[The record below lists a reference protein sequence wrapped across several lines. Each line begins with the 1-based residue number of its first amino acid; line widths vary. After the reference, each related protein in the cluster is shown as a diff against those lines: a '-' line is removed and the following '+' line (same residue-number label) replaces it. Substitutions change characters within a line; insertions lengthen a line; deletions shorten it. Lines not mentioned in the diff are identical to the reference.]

1 MVRFFNNLRIGEK
14 IGLSF
19 GLVGLLFLGVIWQY
33 QMTLKQSLSD
43 YQRLLDVFEA
53 KKSLTSN
60 IERLMLEARLAEK
73 NFLIHRQAAAAEKV
87 TRYVDRIRQEAA
99 KLKKIDA
106 DALTVGKQISM
117 FIENYHTR
125 FDALV
130 AAWRKRGLDHN
141 TGLQGRFRDRAHELE
156 ELADNFKVG
165 SLYLQLLQI
174 RRAEKDLG
182 LRREKQY
189 FDTVFE
195 RIKEFKTKVNT
206 SELQTDL
213 KIRLHSEMDVYRDA
227 LTAFAQDALNGEN
240 IRGGKGPFRNAAHR
254 IEDLLKAHFVPDLEK
269 NILQLRRREKDYL
282 LRHDKQYVH
291 MAQGEIQTL
300 RSQVAQSGISPGNK
314 QKFNALLDSYGSDF
328 LSLVAQND
336 IIDRLAMEMN
346 DAARQIT
353 QMAERNVEIADRKMK
368 ETTETINAN
377 SQTKSRLMLIVVFLA
392 SLLGISFAVF
402 ITRYI
407 THSLHRI
414 GTVLSRM
421 AHSDPTERVPV
432 TGGRDEFDAMGAA
445 VNTMS
450 DHMERLT
457 AWSMATIREDD
468 SHLRSVI
475 YSIPPGLFIADK
487 NGRIEALNPELANML
502 AYSPSEL
509 IGQSF
514 DRLFTAREG
523 PDQGQSLF
531 DQIESH
537 NIPGVAAGQE
547 MIGWSKDHREI
558 PLSLIVGRV
567 GSGENRRYAGLV
579 LDITLSRETEANWH
593 QAVDEKQEL
602 LTLMSHEIYTL
613 MDSIISMADDLAETD
628 RAGKRRSYA
637 KIMKQSGQWVLDIID
652 VILGY
657 SKVHTQWLELN
668 ETDFDLHL
676 LIDNLSIFFSNFA
689 RIKGLEYRVQRPAN
703 LPVAV
708 HGDSGNLSLIL
719 MHLLSNAVK
728 FTNTGEIIISME
740 IISEDEN
747 GYQIRFL
754 VQDSGIGIDAAKL
767 AHLFEHPGPA
777 ADAVTFEYKRPFLGL
792 VITKQLVGLLGGRI
806 EVSSKLGKGTIFTVN
821 LPLKKVS

>member
-1 MVRFFNNLRIGEK
+1 
-14 IGLSF
+14 
-19 GLVGLLFLGVIWQY
+19 
-33 QMTLKQSLSD
+33 
-43 YQRLLDVFEA
+43 LDVFEA
-53 KKSLTSN
+53 KKSLTLN
-60 IERLMLEARLAEK
+60 IELFLLEARRAEK
-73 NFLIHRQAAAAEKV
+73 DFLIHRKEAAADKV
-87 TRYVDRIRQEAA
+87 TQYVGRIRQEAV

-106 DALTVGKQISM
+106 DALAVGEQISKFM
-117 FIENYHTR
+117 KTYHTR
-125 FDALV
+125 FEALV
-130 AAWRKRGLDHN
+130 AAWRKKGLDHN
-141 TGLQGRFRDRAHELE
+141 AGLQGRFRDRAHELE
-156 ELADNFKVG
+156 DLADNFKVG

-174 RRAEKDLG
+174 RRG
-182 LRREKQY
+182 
-189 FDTVFE
+189 
-195 RIKEFKTKVNT
+195 
-206 SELQTDL
+206 
-213 KIRLHSEMDVYRDA
+213 
-227 LTAFAQDALNGEN
+227 
-240 IRGGKGPFRNAAHR
+240 
-254 IEDLLKAHFVPDLEK
+254 
-269 NILQLRRREKDYL
+269 EKDYL
-282 LRHDKQYVH
+282 LRHDKHYVR
-291 MAQGEIQTL
+291 MAQEEIQTL
-300 RSQVAQSGISPGNK
+300 RSQVARSGISRGSK
-314 QKFNALLDSYGSDF
+314 QKFNALLDSYETDF
-328 LSLVAQND
+328 LALVAQND

-353 QMAERNVEIADRKMK
+353 QIVEHNVETSDRTMK

-377 SQTKSRLMLIVVFLA
+377 SQANSRLMLIVVFVA

-432 TGGRDEFDAMGAA
+432 TGGRDELDAMGAA

-450 DHMERLT
+450 DHMERLI
-457 AWSMATIREDD
+457 AWSMTTIREDD
-468 SHLRSVI
+468 SHLRAVI

-487 NGRIEALNPELANML
+487 NGIIETLNPELANML
-502 AYSPSEL
+502 GYSPLEL

-514 DRLFTAREG
+514 SRLFTTREG
-523 PDQGQSLF
+523 SDQGQSLF

-537 NIPGVAAGQE
+537 DIPGIAAGRE
-547 MIGWSKDHREI
+547 MIGLSKDNRKI

-567 GSGENRRYAGLV
+567 ENGENRRYAGLV

-593 QAVDEKQEL
+593 QAMDEKQEL

-613 MDSIISMADDLAETD
+613 MDSIISMVDDLAKTD

-637 KIMKQSGQWVLDIID
+637 EIMKQSGQWVLDIID

-703 LPVAV
+703 LPVTV

-728 FTNTGEIIISME
+728 FTKTGEINISIE
-740 IISEDEN
+740 VSFEDET
-747 GYQIRFL
+747 GYQIGFL
-754 VQDSGIGIDAAKL
+754 IQDSGIGIDAATL
-767 AHLFEHPGPA
+767 EHLFEPPGPVTD
-777 ADAVTFEYKRPFLGL
+777 ADTFEYKRPFQGL

-806 EVSSKLGKGTIFTVN
+806 EVSSKLGNGTIFTVN

>member
-1 MVRFFNNLRIGEK
+1 MDGSRNMVRFFNNLRIGEK

-43 YQRLLDVFEA
+43 YQRLLDVFEF
-53 KKSLTSN
+53 KKSLTLN
-60 IERLMLEARLAEK
+60 IERFMLEARRAEK
-73 NFLIHRQAAAAEKV
+73 DFLIHRKEAAADKV
-87 TRYVDRIRQEAA
+87 TQYVGRIREEAV

-106 DALTVGKQISM
+106 DALAAGKQISM
-117 FIENYHTR
+117 LTENYHTR
-125 FDALV
+125 FEAIV
-130 AAWRKRGLDHN
+130 AAWRKKGLDHN
-141 TGLQGRFRDRAHELE
+141 SGLQGRFRDRAHDLE
-156 ELADNFKVG
+156 DLVGNFKVG
-165 SLYLQLLQI
+165 SLYLQL
-174 RRAEKDLG
+174 
-182 LRREKQY
+182 
-189 FDTVFE
+189 
-195 RIKEFKTKVNT
+195 
-206 SELQTDL
+206 
-213 KIRLHSEMDVYRDA
+213 
-227 LTAFAQDALNGEN
+227 
-240 IRGGKGPFRNAAHR
+240 
-254 IEDLLKAHFVPDLEK
+254 
-269 NILQLRRREKDYL
+269 LQLRRREKDYL
-282 LRHDKQYVH
+282 LRHDKQYVR
-291 MAQGEIQTL
+291 MAQEEIQTL
-300 RSQVAQSGISPGNK
+300 HSQVAQSGISPGNK
-314 QKFNALLDSYGSDF
+314 QKFSTLLDSYETDF
-328 LSLVAQND
+328 FALVEQND
-336 IIDRLAMEMN
+336 IIDRLAVEMN

-353 QMAERNVEIADRKMK
+353 QMAERNVEIADRTMR

-377 SQTKSRLMLIVVFLA
+377 SQTNTRLMLIVAFVAL
-392 SLLGISFAVF
+392 LLGISFAVF

-432 TGGRDEFDAMGAA
+432 TGGRDELDAMGAA

-450 DHMERLT
+450 DHMERLI

-468 SHLRSVI
+468 SHVRSLV
-475 YSIPPGLFIADK
+475 YSIPPGLFIVDK
-487 NGRIEALNPELANML
+487 DGIIEILNPELANML
-502 AYSPSEL
+502 GYSPLDL
-509 IGQSF
+509 IGKSF
-514 DRLFTAREG
+514 FKLFRAKEG
-523 PDQGQSLF
+523 PDQGPSLF
-531 DQIESH
+531 DQIES
-537 NIPGVAAGQE
+537 NDIPGVAVGRE
-547 MIGWSKDHREI
+547 MIGLSKDNRKI

-593 QAVDEKQEL
+593 QAMDEKQEL

-613 MDSIISMADDLAETD
+613 MDSIISMVDDLAETD

-637 KIMKQSGQWVLDIID
+637 EIMKQSGQWVLDIID

-728 FTNTGEIIISME
+728 FTNTGEITISME
-740 IISEDEN
+740 IIAEDET

-754 VQDSGIGIDAAKL
+754 IQDSGIGIDAAKVE
-767 AHLFEHPGPA
+767 HLFDPPGPA
-777 ADAVTFEYKRPFLGL
+777 KDADTFEYKRPFQGL
-792 VITKQLVGLLGGRI
+792 VITKQLVGLLGGLI
-806 EVSSKLGKGTIFTVN
+806 DVSSKLGKGTIFTVN
-821 LPLKKVS
+821 LPFKKVS

>member
-53 KKSLTSN
+53 RKSLTSN
-60 IERLMLEARLAEK
+60 IERFMLEARLAEK
-73 NFLIHRQAAAAEKV
+73 DFLIHREAAAADKV
-87 TRYVDRIRQEAA
+87 TRYVGRIREEAVR
-99 KLKKIDA
+99 LKKIDA
-106 DALTVGKQISM
+106 DALIVGKEISK

-125 FDALV
+125 FEALV

-141 TGLQGRFRDRAHELE
+141 SGLQGRFRDRAHELE

-174 RRAEKDLG
+174 RRGEKDLG

-206 SELQTDL
+206 SELQKDL

-227 LTAFAQDALNGEN
+227 LTAYAQDALNGRN
-240 IRGGKGPFRNAAHR
+240 IRGGKGPFRNVAHR
-254 IEDLLKAHFVPDLEK
+254 IEDLLKAHYVPDLEK

-282 LRHDKQYVH
+282 LRHDKQYVR
-291 MAQGEIQTL
+291 MAQDEIQNL
-300 RSQVAQSGISPGNK
+300 RSQIALSGISSGNK
-314 QKFNALLDSYGSDF
+314 QRFNALLDSYETDF
-328 LSLVAQND
+328 LSLVQQND
-336 IIDRLAMEMN
+336 IIDRLALEMN

-353 QMAERNVEIADRKMK
+353 QKVERNIEIANRTMK
-368 ETTETINAN
+368 ETTETINAD
-377 SQTKSRLMLIVVFLA
+377 SQANSRLMLIIVIVAL
-392 SLLGISFAVF
+392 LLGISFSVY

-421 AHSDPTERVPV
+421 AHSDPTDRVPV
-432 TGGRDEFDAMGAA
+432 TGGRDELDAMGAA

-475 YSIPPGLFIADK
+475 YSIPPGLFIANKD
-487 NGRIEALNPELANML
+487 GRIETLNPELANML
-502 AYSPSEL
+502 EYSPLEL

-514 DRLFTAREG
+514 SRLFTTREG
-523 PDQGQSLF
+523 SDQSQSLF

-537 NIPGVAAGQE
+537 DIPGVAAGRE
-547 MIGWSKDHREI
+547 MIGLSKDNRKI

-567 GSGENRRYAGLV
+567 GSSENRRYAGLV

-593 QAVDEKQEL
+593 QAIDEKQEL

-613 MDSIISMADDLAETD
+613 MDSIISMVDDLAETD
-628 RAGKRRSYA
+628 RAGKRRRYA
-637 KIMKQSGQWVLDIID
+637 EIMKQSGQWVLDIID
-652 VILGY
+652 VIMGY

-703 LPVAV
+703 LPVTV

-740 IISEDEN
+740 IISEDDN

-754 VQDSGIGIDAAKL
+754 IQDTGIGIDAAKL
-767 AHLFEHPGPA
+767 EHLFEPLDPVSD
-777 ADAVTFEYKRPFLGL
+777 ADTYEYKRPYLGF
-792 VITKQLVGLLGGRI
+792 VIAKKLAGLLGGVI
-806 EVSSKLGKGTIFTVN
+806 EVSSKLGKGTIVTVN
-821 LPLKKVS
+821 LPLKKV